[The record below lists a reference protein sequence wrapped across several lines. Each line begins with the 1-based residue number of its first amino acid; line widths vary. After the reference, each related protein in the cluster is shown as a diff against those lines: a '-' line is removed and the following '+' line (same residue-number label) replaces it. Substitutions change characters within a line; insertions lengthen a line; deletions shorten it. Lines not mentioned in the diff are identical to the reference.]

1 MSILKDGATYRFE
14 NRADGNRSL
23 NVYGTSPVSLANVC
37 LWGSSSDDICQQ
49 WVYEASANGNRG
61 YLRCKG
67 ASGLYLDV
75 YTGSG
80 AANVVGY
87 NAHVYAISNTAYLE
101 IEEIAGGYIRIK
113 SMYNG
118 RYLTANQGS
127 GGTSGGK
134 DVNAAGNVYF
144 YDGGLTDR
152 SQDWLPVRMDA
163 DPTPDPKPE
172 PSDGQNL
179 IFPVNNARITA
190 GYKVSKYETLGYGRH
205 YGTDY
210 VDADHIGEIGNR
222 NIIASGLGKIYRS
235 GWDRNVGYF
244 ACIVHPD
251 ALIMENGRRTKKD
264 VAVRYWHMKSLD
276 IPTVTDTTNPVE
288 ISKNEVIGTMGQ
300 EGKVANGIHL
310 HVECDTDV
318 TPEYTYWTPTH
329 FASPHI
335 FQNGTDT
342 TISPGAVFQVGSNQ
356 RVGINSEYLGS
367 WVLEDDYQYI
377 GKYYTF

>member
-163 DPTPDPKPE
+163 DPPPDPKPE

-244 ACIVHPD
+244 ACIVYPD

>member
-14 NRADGNRSL
+14 NRADGKRSL

-244 ACIVHPD
+244 ACIVYPD
-251 ALIMENGRRTKKD
+251 ALIIENGRRTKKD

>member
-1 MSILKDGATYRFE
+1 MSILKDGAAYRFE

-49 WVYEASANGNRG
+49 WVYDASAHGNRG

-244 ACIVHPD
+244 ACIVYPD

>member
-222 NIIASGLGKIYRS
+222 NIMASGLGKIYRS

-244 ACIVHPD
+244 ACIVYPD

-318 TPEYTYWTPTH
+318 TPEYTYWAPTH